1 MSWKI
6 CSLSD
11 VCSVLNG
18 STPSRKNR
26 EYWENGSI
34 NWFTI
39 EDIRKFGRII
49 NKTNQYVTEK
59 ALKETSLKLIPIN
72 SVLLCCTASV
82 GEYAITKIPLT
93 MNQQFNALV
102 TNKNELLPE
111 FLFYY
116 CSTIKKKL
124 ISLSA
129 TTTFDFISAGKLKKI
144 KISYPSL
151 IIQQKIVA
159 KLDKIFAK
167 IDKAI
172 VLAETNIKN
181 IEDFFQSY
189 LEKIYNNEHFT
200 KKKICEIAK
209 IKGGKRIPK
218 GFNLKTEKT
227 PYVYLR
233 VKSFTESGEIDNSE
247 LRYVDAEVKNLIKN
261 YIINSEDLYISIA
274 GTIGRTGI
282 VSKEFSGSLL
292 TENAC
297 RLVFEKN
304 INNKFVYYFTKSPSF
319 KSQLIEQTRT
329 TAQPKLAL
337 HRLGNIKLII
347 PNLKEQFMIVEGVER
362 MNFFVTS
369 NQNKYISKINELK
382 SLKQSIL
389 QQAFNGELVK
399 AA

>member
-1 MSWKI
+1 MILKDI
-6 CSLSD
+6 CEVDWGNTELTKSSYIENGHFLAVSAAGCDGRIDHYEHESD
-11 VCSVLNG
+11 VSVLSAIGAQCGKMFFPN
-18 STPSRKNR
+18 TKFTAIKNTITLKPK
-26 EYWENGSI
+26 ENVLGKYIFYLFSSI
-34 NWFTI
+34 N
-39 EDIRKFGRII
+39 
-49 NKTNQYVTEK
+49 
-59 ALKETSLKLIPIN
+59 
-72 SVLLCCTASV
+72 
-82 GEYAITKIPLT
+82 
-93 MNQQFNALV
+93 
-102 TNKNELLPE
+102 LPRRG
-111 FLFYY
+111 
-116 CSTIKKKL
+116 
-124 ISLSA
+124 A
-129 TTTFDFISAGKLKKI
+129 GQPFISKGDIEKFIIPQIPPL
-144 KISYPSL
+144 L
-151 IIQQKIVA
+151 IQEKIVA
-159 KLDKIFAK
+159 KLDKSFAE
-167 IDKAI
+167 IDKVIA
-172 VLAETNIKN
+172 ATETNIKN

-189 LEKIYNNEHFT
+189 LEKIYNNEHFA
-200 KKKICEIAK
+200 KKKISEIAK

-282 VSKEFSGSLL
+282 VSKELSGSLL

-337 HRLGNIKLII
+337 YRLGNIKLII
-347 PNLKEQFMIVEGVER
+347 PNLKQQFMIIEDVER
-362 MNFFVTS
+362 ITFFVTS
-369 NQNKYISKINELK
+369 NQNKYFSKINELK
-382 SLKQSIL
+382 NLKQSIL
-389 QQAFNGELVK
+389 KQAFNGELVK

>member
-1 MSWKI
+1 MIWKI
-6 CSLSD
+6 CSLGD
-11 VCSVLNG
+11 VCSVFNG
-18 STPSRKNR
+18 STPSRKNK

-49 NKTNQYVTEK
+49 NKTTQYVTEK
-59 ALKETSLKLIPIN
+59 ALKETGLKLIPIN

-93 MNQQFNALV
+93 MNQQFNALIP
-102 TNKNELLPE
+102 NKNELLPE

-124 ISLSA
+124 ISASG

-144 KISYPSL
+144 KISYPPL
-151 IIQQKIVA
+151 PIQEKIVA
-159 KLDKIFAK
+159 KLDKIFAE
-167 IDKAI
+167 IDKATAVVEI
-172 VLAETNIKN
+172 NTRN
-181 IEDFFQSY
+181 IEVFFQSY
-189 LEKIYNNEHFT
+189 LEKIYNNKYFE
-200 KKKICEIAK
+200 KKKISEIAK

-282 VSKEFSGSLL
+282 VSKQLSGSLL

-319 KSQLIEQTRT
+319 KSQVIKQTRT

-337 HRLGNIKLII
+337 NRLGDIELII
-347 PNLKEQFMIVEGVER
+347 PNLKEQLRIVESFDQIS
-362 MNFFVTS
+362 FFLTS
-369 NQNKYISKINELK
+369 IKNKYFSKITELRK
-382 SLKQSIL
+382 LKQSIL
-389 QQAFNGELVK
+389 KQAFNGELFK